1 MVSESSDLKYFGPV
15 SEKTGQAANYT
26 SDVASKVYT
35 TVKQKSPESA
45 QPYFKL
51 AEDKFSEY
59 GSPILTT
66 VQDKSGKFVQIADEQ
81 VSFRCWSSC
90 HDHVWACQTYKA
102 DGTVLLTTDGFTDLQ
117 VDGAANGVFS
127 FHDKHYPVF
136 QQTKDQ
142 YLKAVEERFAS
153 LKENG
158 IGGSVGQAT
167 DAAKQLPGYVNKQ
180 TEVALDRVEDA
191 FNRVTSLPIG
201 EAAPTQICRSR
212 YGACDTG
219 TVAFL
224 HFVHLLSSR
233 ANLLLQVVMFDADTL
248 CCLQCK
254 ECGDRQSPQQTTHG
268 SSTLASI
275 ISLW

>member
-1 MVSESSDLKYFGPV
+1 M
-15 SEKTGQAANYT
+15 
-26 SDVASKVYT
+26 
-35 TVKQKSPESA
+35 
-45 QPYFKL
+45 
-51 AEDKFSEY
+51 
-59 GSPILTT
+59 
-66 VQDKSGKFVQIADEQ
+66 
-81 VSFRCWSSC
+81 R
-90 HDHVWACQTYKA
+90 ACQTYEA
-102 DGTVLLTTDGFTDLQ
+102 DGTVLFTTDGFTDLQ

-201 EAAPTQICRSR
+201 ETAPVQICLGQYCVSS
-212 YGACDTG
+212 TG
-219 TVAFL
+219 HVASL
-224 HFVHLLSSR
+224 HCTRPFMHS
-233 ANLLLQVVMFDADTL
+233 NLLPQLVMVRLTYSVACSAKSVGTGEAHSRLCMEAVLWHPQPHCGKSFADI
-248 CCLQCK
+248 
-254 ECGDRQSPQQTTHG
+254 
-268 SSTLASI
+268 LASA
-275 ISLW
+275 SCQDLPACQAGYSHVSVVDVLQ

>member
-66 VQDKSGKFVQIADEQ
+66 VQDKSGKFVQVADE
-81 VSFRCWSSC
+81 
-90 HDHVWACQTYKA
+90 
-102 DGTVLLTTDGFTDLQ
+102 Q

-191 FNRVTSLPIG
+191 FNRVTSLPIVQRVWG
-201 EAAPTQICRSR
+201 QAKPTADYAWKQYSGIHNLIVSQPL
-212 YGACDTG
+212 YHTAYKLTTD
-219 TVAFL
+219 TVASAQNTGIYKATVPRVYSTVSPVADPVL
-224 HFVHLLSSR
+224 HKIQGTETYKILLDQFQPISS
-233 ANLLLQVVMFDADTL
+233 
-248 CCLQCK
+248 
-254 ECGDRQSPQQTTHG
+254 
-268 SSTLASI
+268 
-275 ISLW
+275 